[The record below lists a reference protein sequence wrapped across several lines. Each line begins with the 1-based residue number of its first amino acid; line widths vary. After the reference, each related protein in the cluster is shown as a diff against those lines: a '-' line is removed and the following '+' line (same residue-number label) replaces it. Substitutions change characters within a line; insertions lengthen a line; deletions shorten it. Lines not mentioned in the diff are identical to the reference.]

1 MKRILRR
8 LLTLSI
14 IAALGVGG
22 YLLGRDYL
30 FPPRD
35 FKTINVVGMLEAP
48 EVNITSRIGG
58 RIAELTPLEGD
69 HVEKGEVVCK
79 IEDVDLKNQLLKARA
94 DLQVAQANLESA
106 QLGWNRNRALYQ
118 QKIISTQQYDDA
130 RILLAQDEAAVA
142 SADANVHFYNDQL
155 TDTNIRAP
163 IDGIIVNKALEI
175 GEWVTPGTTIL
186 TVDDLSTVW
195 ARVDVQE
202 TDLGWLVIGT
212 PAVVN
217 LPTDPPLR
225 LKGEVM
231 AIGQEGEFATEH
243 DVRRGQQDIRT
254 FYVKVRVLEA
264 RGDLKP
270 GMTAEVSF
278 KRDVKRR
285 RHFFSHQG

>member
-8 LLTLSI
+8 LITLSI

-22 YLLGRDYL
+22 YFLGRSYL

-35 FKTINVVGMLEAP
+35 FRTINVVGMLEAP

-58 RIAELTPLEGD
+58 RIAEITPLEGD

-106 QLGWNRNRALYQ
+106 QLGWNRNRALFQ

-142 SADANVHFYNDQL
+142 SADANVHFYADQVA
-155 TDTNIRAP
+155 DTNIRAP
-163 IDGIIVNKALEI
+163 IDGIIINKALEI

-202 TDLGWLVIGT
+202 TDLGWLAIGT
-212 PAVVN
+212 PARVN
-217 LPTDPPLR
+217 LPTDPPLT

-264 RGDLKP
+264 TGDLKP

-278 KRDVKRR
+278 QRDVKRR